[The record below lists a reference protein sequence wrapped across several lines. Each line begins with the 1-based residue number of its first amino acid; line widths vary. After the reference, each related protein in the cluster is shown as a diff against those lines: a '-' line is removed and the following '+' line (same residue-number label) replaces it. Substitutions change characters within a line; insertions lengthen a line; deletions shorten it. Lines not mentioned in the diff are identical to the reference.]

1 MNRNTATHFYH
12 IVESGQQVNQVHREI
27 FWGADLRRSAG
38 DIFAQIC
45 DPVGSLW
52 KKKFIKNCVEF
63 QENKVLQKSSK
74 LNLRRI
80 LRTKFCKEI

>member
-1 MNRNTATHFYH
+1 MFYGDFK
-12 IVESGQQVNQVHREI
+12 INDVDARRLHREI

-52 KKKFIKNCVEF
+52 KKKFIKNCAEF
-63 QENKVLQKSSK
+63 QE
-74 LNLRRI
+74 
-80 LRTKFCKEI
+80 TKFCENF